1 MSTSPLRVPTSFRL
15 PAELLEELKECAK
28 ATNRSL
34 NNYVESILMDF
45 MSKNKTMEE
54 NAITPDLQAKL
65 DKAREEHK
73 KEKLCVLTQHKM
85 QSHGWKLY
93 DISNRIL

>member
-1 MSTSPLRVPTSFRL
+1 MSTSTLRVPTSFRL
-15 PAELLEELKECAK
+15 PAELL
-28 ATNRSL
+28 SL

-54 NAITPDLQAKL
+54 NVITPDLQAKL

-73 KEKLCVLTQHKM
+73 NGETLCFDTAQEAIAWMEAL
-85 QSHGWKLY
+85 
-93 DISNRIL
+93 